1 MRRSAASLI
10 AIALGAALFAGP
22 LPGAAQQPG
31 KVFRIGI
38 LSPAQ
43 RPNTKIFDGFRQGL
57 ADLGYID
64 GKNISIDYRLAAGDF
79 SQLPAMAGELVRL
92 PVDVIVVDGGG
103 NVAQIAKDATSTIPI
118 VGGLGADPVAA
129 GLVRSFAHPGG
140 NVTGFATLGIEL
152 SGKRLQLLKE
162 AFPETSR
169 MAVLRNSAAA
179 NLSAL
184 RPTEEAARTLGVQ
197 LRRID
202 INAPDQI
209 AAGFETATSGGAE
222 ALVVVADA
230 MFWNE
235 RERIVALAAKYR
247 MLVIYPEREYVD
259 DGGLL
264 AYGRN
269 VLENWGRAA
278 GYVDKILK
286 GEKPGDLPIE
296 QPTKFELVVNLKTA
310 KALGLTIPRSVL
322 ARADEV
328 IE

>member
-1 MRRSAASLI
+1 M
-10 AIALGAALFAGP
+10 ALAAALAEP

-64 GKNISIDYRLAAGDF
+64 GKNILIDYRLAAGDF

-179 NLSAL
+179 SLSAL

-209 AAGFETATSGGAE
+209 AGGFETATSGGAE
-222 ALVVVADA
+222 ALIVVADA

-235 RERIVALAAKYR
+235 RERIVTLAAKYR
-247 MLVIYPEREYVD
+247 MPVIYPEREYVD

-310 KALGLTIPRSVL
+310 KAQGLTIPRSIL